1 MAISRNSWK
10 DSGQFFSEFGVSIR
24 CVRNDQI
31 GAVSGFDLFV
41 YLFLPLILN
50 LSLPPSLP
58 K

>member
-31 GAVSGFDLFV
+31 GAVSELCLPFV
-41 YLFLPLILN
+41 YL
-50 LSLPPSLP
+50 
-58 K
+58 